1 MLEAGLK
8 TLGLAA
14 SGHQTDQLLA
24 YLRLLQKWN
33 RVYNLT
39 AVRDVREMVNLHLL
53 DSLAVLPHLHGSRIL
68 DVGSGAGLP
77 GIPLAV
83 FSPQREF
90 VLLDANGKKAR
101 FMRQAVIDL
110 GLRNVVVEQARTES
124 YHPAEGFD
132 TVISRAFA
140 SVADF
145 VRGAGSHCR
154 EGGRLLAMKG
164 RYPDTELEALP
175 TSYRV
180 VDVHALDIPGLTSQR
195 HLIEIARG

>member
-1 MLEAGLK
+1 
-8 TLGLAA
+8 
-14 SGHQTDQLLA
+14 
-24 YLRLLQKWN
+24 
-33 RVYNLT
+33 
-39 AVRDVREMVNLHLL
+39 MVNLHLL
-53 DSLAVLPHLHGSRIL
+53 DSLTVLPHLHGSRIL

-110 GLRNVVVEQARTES
+110 GLRNVVVEHARTES

-154 EGGRLLAMKG
+154 KGGRLLAMKG

-175 TSYRV
+175 VGYRV